1 MTPDVAIK
9 LGEQLLKEQGLVG
22 WRVCCDADATE
33 TCNYY
38 ASLGEPGADV
48 VAHCDSSRKIIYLLP
63 SYVRCP
69 NHDGPTLL
77 PDPADD
83 IRNTILHEI
92 VHALQPRGSEA
103 HGKEWKAIADRLGI
117 VVERGKK

>member
-63 SYVRCP
+63 SYVP
-69 NHDGPTLL
+69 AQTTTVLL
-77 PDPADD
+77 SCLTQ
-83 IRNTILHEI
+83 RMT
-92 VHALQPRGSEA
+92 
-103 HGKEWKAIADRLGI
+103 
-117 VVERGKK
+117 